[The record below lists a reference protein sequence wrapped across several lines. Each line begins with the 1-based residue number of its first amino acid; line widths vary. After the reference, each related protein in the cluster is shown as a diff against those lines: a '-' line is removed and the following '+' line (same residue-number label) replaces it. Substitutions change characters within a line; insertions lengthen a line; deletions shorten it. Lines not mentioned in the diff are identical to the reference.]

1 MALDFEGMQAIQRE
15 LQERYKDKWEHVD
28 PAHGRNKLLWM
39 LAEAGEAIQIIKKK
53 GDDRIVSD
61 PQVRR
66 DFIEELCDVMMF
78 LNDVCLCY
86 DIKPE
91 EIEILA
97 NIVRY
102 LSLCAL
108 FYAPLALI
116 FVFRNAIQ
124 GMGYS
129 VPAMTAGLFELLAR
143 AVVAIGF
150 VRSAGYIAAILAHPI
165 AWIAAD
171 IFLIPMYI
179 YVMRRFKKNPPPQI
193 QES

>member
-61 PQVRR
+61 PEVRR
-66 DFIEELCDVMMF
+66 AFIEELCDVMMF

-91 EIEILA
+91 EIEQIYRA
-97 NIVRY
+97 KHE
-102 LSLCAL
+102 
-108 FYAPLALI
+108 
-116 FVFRNAIQ
+116 RN
-124 GMGYS
+124 MK
-129 VPAMTAGLFELLAR
+129 R
-143 AVVAIGF
+143 
-150 VRSAGYIAAILAHPI
+150 
-165 AWIAAD
+165 W
-171 IFLIPMYI
+171 
-179 YVMRRFKKNPPPQI
+179 
-193 QES
+193 